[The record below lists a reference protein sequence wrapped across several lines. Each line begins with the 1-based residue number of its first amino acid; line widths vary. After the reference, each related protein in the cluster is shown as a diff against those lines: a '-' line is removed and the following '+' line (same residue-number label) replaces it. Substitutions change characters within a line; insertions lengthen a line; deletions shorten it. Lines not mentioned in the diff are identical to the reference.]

1 MIAGGIL
8 EHSTDLVSSD
18 QVDLTADPVVLT
30 GSTTGDD
37 MLKAHGQCRC
47 NHVVSTKCGFNPVL
61 LITSNVV
68 LLVDQIMWNVC
79 LMCAQII

>member
-37 MLKAHGQCRC
+37 MLKAHGECGC
-47 NHVVSTKCGFNPVL
+47 NHVVSTKCELTP
-61 LITSNVV
+61 S
-68 LLVDQIMWNVC
+68 C
-79 LMCAQII
+79 